1 MVKLVGFSMEYLKF
15 QFSLSIKEMLTAGQT
30 VLYLLHFFLSFFFFF
45 IYFLLYNIKC
55 PARTRLLKRCIFSI
69 NQKILLFCVFGL

>member
-15 QFSLSIKEMLTAGQT
+15 QFSLSIKEKLTAGQT
-30 VLYLLHFFLSFFFFF
+30 VLYLLHLFSFFHF
-45 IYFLLYNIKC
+45 FLLYNVKF

-69 NQKILLFCVFGL
+69 NQNILLFCVFGL